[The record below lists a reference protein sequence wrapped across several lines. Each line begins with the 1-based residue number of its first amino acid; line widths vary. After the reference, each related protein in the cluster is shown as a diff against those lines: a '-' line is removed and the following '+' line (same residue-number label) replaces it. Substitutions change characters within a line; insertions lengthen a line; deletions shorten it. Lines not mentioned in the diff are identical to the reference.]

1 MISILATK
9 KWSPGH
15 ALKGIKGEALVVSAS
30 AQPQQKKQLLFPT
43 LQVKGSSPTANS
55 PAHTNEAMAK
65 VALILVVSAFISAAA
80 ALPHELEAS
89 AATNLICNTNPIE
102 AIIPGCPTYTLM
114 DCIKGKQYFCI

>member
-55 PAHTNEAMAK
+55 PAEAMAK

-80 ALPHELEAS
+80 ALLHELEAS
-89 AATNLICNTNPIE
+89 AATIPTCNTDQTYQATAN
-102 AIIPGCPTYTLM
+102 GCGLYTLM
-114 DCIKGKQYFCI
+114 GCIKGEQYFCI